1 MDTLEAIRTRRS
13 IRKYL
18 DKPVPEEL
26 VQKLLAAAMQAPSA
40 RNQQPWQFVV
50 IDDRSILGKIP
61 EFMPNASM
69 AADAPLIQSVRA
81 ASQSSLIEIREGFE
95 AEIVKMTEDF

>member
-1 MDTLEAIRTRRS
+1 VPVKHLSFSDEDIQGDT
-13 IRKYL
+13 
-18 DKPVPEEL
+18 
-26 VQKLLAAAMQAPSA
+26 
-40 RNQQPWQFVV
+40 
-50 IDDRSILGKIP
+50 
-61 EFMPNASM
+61 M